1 MFLTIFTPIYNR
13 EKYVSRLFDSIDS
26 QTIKN
31 FEWIII
37 NDGSTDSTD
46 EKIKENIARKERQ
59 FNIRYIKVKNGGKPR
74 AINKAVQLAK
84 GKYFFIVDSDDWLVP
99 DAVKLINDWCTD
111 IEHDPNFQQF
121 AGVAGLRKY
130 PNNKINGGSG
140 NGKLII
146 DANNLEREKFNL
158 GGDKAEVYKT
168 RLLRKYPFRIFEN
181 ENFITEGTVWN
192 KIAADGYTIRWYM
205 VPIYV
210 GDYLSDGLTQNS
222 LKRDMHNFNGLIY
235 TTKQGLKLESFRN
248 TFNYLYNYVE
258 VGKAKSY
265 SYKKLADLIG
275 ISTYSLFIRY
285 NLFKMLKK
293 GKHLIKHDNAL
304 F

>member
-13 EKYVSRLFDSIDS
+13 EKYVTRLFNSIDS
-26 QTIKN
+26 QTRKN

-37 NDGSTDSTD
+37 NDGSTDGTD
-46 EKIKENIARKERQ
+46 KEINKNIAQKNREYD
-59 FNIRYIKVKNGGKPR
+59 IRYITVKNGGKPR

-99 DAVKLINDWCTD
+99 NAVDLINNWCDD
-111 IEHDPNFQQF
+111 IEHDANFQNF

-130 PNNKINGGSG
+130 PDNKINGGRG

-146 DANNLEREKFNL
+146 DATNLEREKFNL
-158 GGDKAEVYKT
+158 GGDKAEIYKT
-168 RLLRKYPFRIFEN
+168 NLLKKYPFKIFKD

-192 KIAADGYTIRWYM
+192 KIAADGYIIRWHM

-210 GDYLSDGLTQNS
+210 GDYLSDGLTKNS
-222 LKRDMHNFNGLIY
+222 LKRDMNNFNGLVY
-235 TTKQGLKLESFRN
+235 TTKLGLELEPVRN
-248 TFNYLYNYVE
+248 TFRYLYNYVE

-265 SYKKLADLIG
+265 SYKKLAKLIG
-275 ISTYSLFIRY
+275 ISTYSLFIKY
-285 NLFKMLKK
+285 NLFKSLKK
-293 GKHLIKHDNAL
+293 GKHFITSGKK
-304 F
+304 

>member
-192 KIAADGYTIRWYM
+192 KIAADGYTIRWHM